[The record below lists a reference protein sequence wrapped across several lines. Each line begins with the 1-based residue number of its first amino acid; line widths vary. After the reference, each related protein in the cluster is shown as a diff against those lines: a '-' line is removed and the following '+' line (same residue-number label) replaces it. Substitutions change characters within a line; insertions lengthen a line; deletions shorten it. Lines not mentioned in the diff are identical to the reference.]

1 MNNKMKKSLLQ
12 HGFTLTE
19 LLIVVA
25 IIGILYSVALP
36 SYTEHME
43 RSRRA
48 DIQQVMLQYGASLER
63 IYSRNGG
70 YPNAFNA
77 AVNTEFYTFSYTP
90 SDRVPGAAAA
100 DDFRSRKYTLKA
112 TPKAGSAQ
120 ANDRCG
126 TLTLT
131 HDGSQLPNSNSC
143 WG

>member
-1 MNNKMKKSLLQ
+1 MNNEMKKSVFQ
-12 HGFTLTE
+12 QGFTLTE

-25 IIGILYSVALP
+25 IIGILYGVALP

-48 DIQQVMLQYGASLER
+48 DIQHVMLQYAASLER

-70 YPNAFNA
+70 YPNAFNGA
-77 AVNTEFYTFSYTP
+77 INTEFYTFSYIA
-90 SDRVPGAAAA
+90 SDRVPGAAAN

-112 TPKAGSAQ
+112 TPKSGSAQ
-120 ANDRCG
+120 ASDRCG
-126 TLTLT
+126 ALTLT
-131 HDGSQLPNSNSC
+131 HDGSQLPNTDSC

>member
-1 MNNKMKKSLLQ
+1 MKRTIKKYSLQ
-12 HGFTLTE
+12 SGFTLTE

-48 DIQQVMLQYGASLER
+48 DIQQIMLQYGATLER

-70 YPNAFNA
+70 YPNAFGTA
-77 AVNTEFYTFSYTP
+77 LNTEFYTFSYLP
-90 SDRVPGAAAA
+90 SDRVPGSIAGA
-100 DDFRSRKYTLKA
+100 DFRSRKYALKA

-131 HDGSQLPNSNSC
+131 HDGTQLPNSDNC
-143 WG
+143 WN